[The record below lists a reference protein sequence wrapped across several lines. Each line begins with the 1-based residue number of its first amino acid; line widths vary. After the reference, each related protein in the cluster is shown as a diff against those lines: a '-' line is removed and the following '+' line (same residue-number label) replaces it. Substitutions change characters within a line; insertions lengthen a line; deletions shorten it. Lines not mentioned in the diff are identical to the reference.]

1 MLVPS
6 PAAAA
11 WNGHGKPPDAGD
23 YEKRGEPGGF
33 WYQCLMCTRGA
44 TNTHITC
51 DTHLKALIGRQCE
64 DDDSAS
70 ASAAAPATWD
80 GYGKP
85 ADAQLALQ
93 AAEHGLQQII
103 REQGITIK
111 DMETR
116 MKHLEQQVGDNSAY
130 IQGLERRV
138 TDLDIQ
144 AAGRS
149 YP

>member
-1 MLVPS
+1 
-6 PAAAA
+6 
-11 WNGHGKPPDAGD
+11 
-23 YEKRGEPGGF
+23 
-33 WYQCLMCTRGA
+33 MCKRGA
-44 TNTHITC
+44 TWSHINC
-51 DTHLKALIGRQCE
+51 DTHLNALLARQCE
-64 DDDSAS
+64 DGDSAS

-93 AAEHGLQQII
+93 AAEHGQQII

-130 IQGLERRV
+130 IQWLERRV
-138 TDLDIQ
+138 TDLETQ

-149 YP
+149 YQ